1 MCLDSGYSNIFIFQV
16 NQYITN
22 NKRAGSLERARES
35 LNEADVGES
44 SFRSLMVVV
53 QRCAIC
59 VSSFFYL
66 YLFGDSS
73 ILQEE
78 SVIETRIFFLFSLIN
93 SRANISYGHMKQK
106 KIEIQGNVALFARK
120 KSLYI

>member
-1 MCLDSGYSNIFIFQV
+1 M
-16 NQYITN
+16 
-22 NKRAGSLERARES
+22 ERARES
-35 LNEADVGES
+35 LNEAAVGES

-93 SRANISYGHMKQK
+93 SRANISYGHMEQK

>member
-22 NKRAGSLERARES
+22 NKRAGSLERVRES
-35 LNEADVGES
+35 LNEAAVRES

-53 QRCAIC
+53 QRCATC
-59 VSSFFYL
+59 VSYFFYL

-78 SVIETRIFFLFSLIN
+78 SVTETRIFFLFSLIN
-93 SRANISYGHMKQK
+93 SRANISYGHMEQK

-120 KSLYI
+120 KSLYT